1 MESSMARA
9 VNQTIAWI
17 AALFLSLIVFGIG
30 LAIVFSLKPKHGG
43 DHGATDEHGSAPS
56 HDSHGAASDDHNA
69 PDHPADSEAAH
80 AKPKIEHEDPHAKDG
95 HDEEKEI
102 TPASV
107 KAKADEHSP
116 EAAPH
121 H

>member
-1 MESSMARA
+1 MMESFMARA

-17 AALFLSLIVFGIG
+17 VALFLSLIVFGIG
-30 LAIVFSLKPKHGG
+30 LAIVFSLKPKYKG
-43 DHGATDEHGSAPS
+43 DHGSTDEHESAPALET
-56 HDSHGAASDDHNA
+56 HGTGDHKS

-95 HDEEKEI
+95 DDEEKEI

-107 KAKADEHSP
+107 KAKADGHSP
-116 EAAPH
+116 DAGPQH
-121 H
+121 

>member
-1 MESSMARA
+1 MARA
-9 VNQTIAWI
+9 INQTIAWI
-17 AALFLSLIVFGIG
+17 VALFLSLIVFGIG
-30 LAIVFSLKPKHGG
+30 LAIVFSLKPKHKD
-43 DHGATDEHGSAPS
+43 DHGQANDHGSAPA
-56 HDSHGAASDDHNA
+56 HDTHDAHGSGHET

-95 HDEEKEI
+95 HEEEKEI

-107 KAKADEHSP
+107 KAKADGHAP
-116 EAAPH
+116 EATPH

>member
-1 MESSMARA
+1 MARA

-30 LAIVFSLKPKHGG
+30 LAIVFSLKPGRKD
-43 DHGATDEHGSAPS
+43 DHDVTDEHGSAPT
-56 HDSHGAASDDHNA
+56 HDTHEAQGSDHHA
-69 PDHPADSEAAH
+69 PDHPADSEAGH

-95 HDEEKEI
+95 HEEDREI

-107 KAKADEHSP
+107 KAKADGHSP
-116 EAAPH
+116 EANPQH
-121 H
+121 

>member
-1 MESSMARA
+1 MARA

-30 LAIVFSLKPKHGG
+30 LAIVFSLKPKHAD
-43 DHGATDEHGSAPS
+43 DHGVTDEHGSASS
-56 HDSHGAASDDHNA
+56 HDSHEAAGGDHGA
-69 PDHPADSEAAH
+69 PEQPADSEAGH

>member
-1 MESSMARA
+1 MMESSMARA
-9 VNQTIAWI
+9 INQTIAWI

-30 LAIVFSLKPKHGG
+30 LAIVFSLKPKHQD
-43 DHGATDEHGSAPS
+43 DHSVADEHE
-56 HDSHGAASDDHNA
+56 AASTHDAHGSDHNA
-69 PDHPADSEAAH
+69 PEQPADGETLH

-107 KAKADEHSP
+107 KAKSDGHSP
-116 EAAPH
+116 EAHPQH
-121 H
+121 

>member
-1 MESSMARA
+1 MESFMARA

-30 LAIVFSLKPKHGG
+30 LAIVFSLKPKHEG
-43 DHGATDEHGSAPS
+43 DHASSDEHEAAPA
-56 HDSHGAASDDHNA
+56 HETHGTGDHKSS
-69 PDHPADSEAAH
+69 PDHPADSDAAH

-95 HDEEKEI
+95 GYEEKEI

-116 EAAPH
+116 DAKPQH
-121 H
+121 